1 MENTESI
8 ELDSQE
14 LFLGLAMV
22 LHSTAGNI
30 DEGKLSYE
38 DAKEVYLKVLPE
50 IARMILQEHSDEE
63 MIAAAKK
70 MGGLLN
76 EIAKDK
82 GVEISE

>member
-1 MENTESI
+1 MQKDSI

-30 DEGKLSYE
+30 EAGKLSYE
-38 DAKEVYLKVLPE
+38 DAKEVYLKVLPG
-50 IARMILQEHSDEE
+50 IARMILEEHTDEE
-63 MIAAAKK
+63 MTSAAKK
-70 MGGLLN
+70 MGGLLS

-82 GVEISE
+82 GVQISE

>member
-1 MENTESI
+1 MEDNQV

-30 DEGKLSYE
+30 ENEKISYE
-38 DAKEVYLKVLPE
+38 DAKEIYIKVLPD
-50 IARMILQEHSDEE
+50 IARMILQEHTDEE
-63 MIAAAKK
+63 MINAAKK

-76 EIAKDK
+76 EIAKSK
-82 GVEISE
+82 GIDIKE

>member
-1 MENTESI
+1 MENI
-8 ELDSQE
+8 ELDSQD

-30 DEGKLSYE
+30 EEGKLSYE
-38 DAKEVYLKVLPE
+38 EAKEVYLKVLPE

-63 MIAAAKK
+63 MIEAAKK

-82 GVEISE
+82 GVEISES

>member
-1 MENTESI
+1 MDNEQI

-30 DEGKLSYE
+30 EEGKLSYE
-38 DAKEVYLKVLPE
+38 DAREIYIKVLPD
-50 IARMILQEHSDEE
+50 IARMVLEEHSDEE
-63 MIAAAKK
+63 MISAAKK
-70 MGGLLN
+70 MGGLLS
-76 EIAKDK
+76 EIAKAK

>member
-1 MENTESI
+1 MNNEQI

-30 DEGKLSYE
+30 EEGKLTYE
-38 DAKEVYLKVLPE
+38 DAREIYIKVLPD
-50 IARMILQEHSDEE
+50 IARMILEEHSDEE
-63 MIAAAKK
+63 MISAAKK
-70 MGGLLN
+70 MGGLLS
-76 EIAKDK
+76 EIAKAK

>member
-1 MENTESI
+1 MDKDTI

-30 DEGKLSYE
+30 EEGKISYE
-38 DAKEVYLKVLPE
+38 DAKEVYLKVLPD
-50 IARMILQEHSDEE
+50 IARMILEEHSDEE
-63 MIAAAKK
+63 MINAAKK

-76 EIAKDK
+76 EVAKNK
-82 GVEISE
+82 GVQISE

>member
-30 DEGKLSYE
+30 EEGKLSYD

>member
-1 MENTESI
+1 MDNEQI

-30 DEGKLSYE
+30 EEGKLTYE
-38 DAKEVYLKVLPE
+38 DAREIYIKVLPD
-50 IARMILQEHSDEE
+50 IARMVLEEHSDEE
-63 MIAAAKK
+63 MISAAKK
-70 MGGLLN
+70 MGGLLS
-76 EIAKDK
+76 EIAKAK

>member
-1 MENTESI
+1 MENEQI

-30 DEGKLSYE
+30 EEGKLTYE
-38 DAKEVYLKVLPE
+38 DAREIYIKVLPD
-50 IARMILQEHSDEE
+50 IARMVLEEHSDEE
-63 MIAAAKK
+63 MISAAKK
-70 MGGLLN
+70 MGGLLS
-76 EIAKDK
+76 EIAKAK

>member
-1 MENTESI
+1 MEDNQV

-30 DEGKLSYE
+30 ENEKISYE
-38 DAKEVYLKVLPE
+38 DAKEIYIKVLPD
-50 IARMILQEHSDEE
+50 IARMILQEHTEEE
-63 MIAAAKK
+63 MINAAKK

-76 EIAKDK
+76 EIAKSK
-82 GVEISE
+82 GIDIKE

>member
-1 MENTESI
+1 MENI

-30 DEGKLSYE
+30 EEEKLSYE